1 MTAEQH
7 LALLAA
13 IIWGARESCGK
24 ELSPRNGLTIPE
36 AVKVAEALVAE
47 VKARHPAQETMVGGG
62 RDEDGLVGK
71 VVVHRR
77 S

>member
-13 IIWGARESCGK
+13 IIWGTREY
-24 ELSPRNGLTIPE
+24 GLTIPE